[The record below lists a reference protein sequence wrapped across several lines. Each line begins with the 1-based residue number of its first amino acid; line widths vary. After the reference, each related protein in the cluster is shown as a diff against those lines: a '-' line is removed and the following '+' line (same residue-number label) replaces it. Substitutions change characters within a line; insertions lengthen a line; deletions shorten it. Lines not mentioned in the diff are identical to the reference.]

1 MGERPI
7 VPEGVDLQD
16 FQYMPLDVRRLRDS
30 DMASLE
36 SPEACWAAV
45 LLWSASWHQV
55 PAASLPDDDRVLA
68 NLAGYGRVV
77 KEWQRVKEGALRGWI
92 KCDDGRLYHPVV
104 AEKALEAWDSKL
116 HHGHGK
122 LKERLR
128 KSYGK
133 DAVQPTFDQWISAG
147 RPNDWPQSSAGIPP
161 ETNNT
166 SSGKE
171 KSSAGIPPENALKG
185 EVRERERDIKTLK
198 PISVAN
204 ATSGEIAAQLPPESP
219 PDPIEK
225 TEPLTLVP
233 DIPPM
238 SCPVE
243 KLVSLYHEL
252 MPRNPRCRVLN
263 TTRRKTI
270 QARWKEAADLD
281 THPFSG
287 GYKTQAE
294 GLVCWREFFAI
305 CADSDFL
312 TGKAPPSQGRPPFI
326 ADLDFLMSPSAF
338 AKTLENKYH
347 REVA

>member
-1 MGERPI
+1 MNTPL
-7 VPEGVDLQD
+7 VPADVDLQD

-30 DMASLE
+30 DLAALE

-77 KEWQRVKEGALRGWI
+77 KEWQRVREGALRGWI

-104 AEKALEAWDSKL
+104 AEKALEAWDSKV
-116 HHGHGK
+116 HHAHGK

-133 DAVQPTFDQWISAG
+133 DAVQPTFEQWISAG
-147 RPNDWPQSSAGIPP
+147 KPNEWPQSSDGIPP
-161 ETNNT
+161 EE
-166 SSGKE
+166 SQPSDGK
-171 KSSAGIPPENALKG
+171 KDSSAGIPPENPLKG
-185 EVRERERDIKTLK
+185 EGEGKGYVNLNL
-198 PISVAN
+198 SVAN
-204 ATSGEIAAQLPPESP
+204 ATSGNSASQSSP
-219 PDPIEK
+219 GDPTGEYEK
-225 TEPLTLVP
+225 TDQLTLVP
-233 DIPPM
+233 VAHPM
-238 SCPVE
+238 SCPVDR
-243 KLVSLYHEL
+243 LVSLYHEL
-252 MPRNPRCRVLN
+252 MPRNPRCKVLN
-263 TTRRKTI
+263 QTRRKAI

-281 THPFSG
+281 TFPFKG
-287 GYKTQAE
+287 GYDSTAK
-294 GLVCWREFFAI
+294 GLACWREFFAI

-312 TGKAPPSQGRPPFI
+312 TGKSQPTPGRPVFL